1 MKWRSVSQRGQTV
14 CAGGG
19 GFFAQ
24 ETGAS
29 VLQGLYKFSFRTVRG
44 TGCGVMVATASGKFY
59 GGNSGSSFIGSYT
72 EEGGVIWSEV
82 KISRHDHDPSYVPMF
97 PVDDDIVMTFK
108 GTHKG
113 DEVHFEGGTVA
124 LPGIVFTSI
133 LTPINDKDAPAPGR
147 VGPAGIGNGL
157 YSINIRMLD
166 GLDGGNAGVMMLHDG
181 RIRGGDA
188 CFDYI
193 GAYTAANGRWK
204 GEIVNR
210 EHTPSL
216 GERPLFG
223 GHEVGI
229 GFSGT
234 YDSDG
239 AEAEAIALA
248 GKRCI
253 RFKASL
259 KKLVEA

>member
-1 MKWRSVSQRGQTV
+1 MAIGEPARANGLRGCGYIFPTRN
-14 CAGGG
+14 
-19 GFFAQ
+19 
-24 ETGAS
+24 EPT

-44 TGCGVMVATASGKFY
+44 TGCGVMVATASGNLY

-72 EEGGVIWSEV
+72 EEGGIISSEV
-82 KISRHDHDPSYVPMF
+82 TMSRHNHDPNYVPMF
-97 PVDDDIVMTFK
+97 QVDNIVMTFR
-108 GTHKG
+108 GVHKG

-124 LPGIVFTSI
+124 LPGIVFTSV
-133 LTPINDKDAPAPGR
+133 LTPINDNDAPAPGR
-147 VGPAGIGNGL
+147 IGPDGIGNGL
-157 YSINIRMLD
+157 YSIHIRMLD
-166 GLDGGNAGVMMLHDG
+166 GLDGGNTGVMMLHDG

-223 GHEVGI
+223 RHEVGI

-253 RFKASL
+253 RFKAML

>member
-1 MKWRSVSQRGQTV
+1 M
-14 CAGGG
+14 
-19 GFFAQ
+19 
-24 ETGAS
+24 
-29 VLQGLYKFSFRTVRG
+29 LQGLYKFSFRTVRG
-44 TGCGVMVATASGKFY
+44 TGCGVMVATASGKLY

-72 EEGGVIWSEV
+72 EEGGIISSELQM
-82 KISRHDHDPSYVPMF
+82 SRHNHEPDYVPMF
-97 PVDDDIVMTFK
+97 AVDDVVMTFR
-108 GTHKG
+108 GARWG
-113 DEVHFEGGTVA
+113 DHVHFEGRTAA
-124 LPGIVFTSI
+124 LPGIAFTAI
-133 LTPINDKDAPAPGR
+133 LTPINDEDAPAAGR
-147 VGPAGIGNGL
+147 VGPDGIGNGL
-157 YSINIRMLD
+157 YSIHIRMLD
-166 GLDGGNAGVMMLHDG
+166 GLDGGNTGVMMLHDG

-188 CFDYI
+188 YFDYI

-223 GHEVGI
+223 RHEVGI

-234 YDSDG
+234 YDCEG
-239 AEAEAIALA
+239 AEAEATALA

-253 RFKASL
+253 RFKAAL

>member
-1 MKWRSVSQRGQTV
+1 MSIGEPARADGLARLLVYFR
-14 CAGGG
+14 AGN
-19 GFFAQ
+19 
-24 ETGAS
+24 EPR

-44 TGCGVMVATASGKFY
+44 TGCGVMVATASGKLY

-72 EEGGVIWSEV
+72 EEGGVVSSEV

-108 GTHKG
+108 GTHEG
-113 DEVHFEGGTVA
+113 DVVHFEGGTVA
-124 LPGIVFTSI
+124 LPGVVFTSI
-133 LTPINDKDAPAPGR
+133 LTPINDKDAPAPGK
-147 VGPAGIGNGL
+147 VGPDGIGNGL
-157 YSINIRMLD
+157 YSIHIRMLD
-166 GLDGGNAGVMMLHDG
+166 GLDGGNTGVMMLHDG

-188 CFDYI
+188 FFDYI

-223 GHEVGI
+223 RHEVGI

-239 AEAEAIALA
+239 AEADAIALA

-253 RFKASL
+253 RFKAVL

>member
-1 MKWRSVSQRGQTV
+1 M
-14 CAGGG
+14 
-19 GFFAQ
+19 
-24 ETGAS
+24 
-29 VLQGLYKFSFRTVRG
+29 LQGLYKFSFRTVRG
-44 TGCGVMVATASGKFY
+44 TGCGVMFATASGKLY

-72 EEGGVIWSEV
+72 EEGGIISCEL
-82 KISRHDHDPSYVPMF
+82 KTSRHNYDPDYAPMF
-97 PVDDDIVMTFK
+97 AVDNVVMTFK
-108 GTHKG
+108 GAHRG
-113 DEVHFEGGTVA
+113 DEVHFEGETAA
-124 LPGIVFTSI
+124 LPGIVFTAI

-147 VGPAGIGNGL
+147 VGPDGIGNGL
-157 YSINIRMLD
+157 YSIHIRMLD
-166 GLDGGNAGVMMLHDG
+166 GLDGGNTGVMMLHDG

-188 CFDYI
+188 YFDYI

-234 YDSDG
+234 YDSEG
-239 AEAEAIALA
+239 AEAEATALA

-253 RFKASL
+253 RFKAVL
-259 KKLVEA
+259 TKLVEA